1 MVKVYVQVYLV
12 IQVLLR
18 SANDINEE
26 KLKRINIT
34 AFKLKGP
41 ADINNER
48 ICCE

>member
-1 MVKVYVQVYLV
+1 MVKVNVQVYLV

-18 SANDINEE
+18 SANDINEGM
-26 KLKRINIT
+26 LKQTNIA

-41 ADINNER
+41 ADINYER